1 MLEHGAY
8 TLLIDA
14 CYDRERFPKRD
25 EAIEWCWAR
34 TPDEIAAVEF
44 VLDRFFTLKDGTY
57 TQERIAEELAKYH
70 ENAARNSKIATER
83 EAKRTKRA
91 QSVHKTSP
99 VVHGAPPN
107 QEPLTINQE
116 PKDIVVSPAAPP
128 QGTRL
133 DKGWTL
139 PDDWKAWCTEHRPD
153 LDPQSVADQFRDFWV
168 AKPGKDGRKADWL
181 ATWRNWC
188 RSQKPGAGKP
198 RQNLTDEG
206 YRDLMRG
213 SI

>member
-1 MLEHGAY
+1 MREGPLPDD
-8 TLLIDA
+8 IDA
-14 CYDRERFPKRD
+14 IARLIRLRD
-25 EAIEWCWAR
+25 NKG
-34 TPDEIAAVEF
+34 EIRAVLTEF
-44 VLDRFFTLKDGTY
+44 FLLTGDGY
-57 TQERIAEELAKYH
+57 RHFRCDAELAKMQDRQSKAQASARASV
-70 ENAARNSKIATER
+70 NARRANAER
-83 EAKRTKRA
+83 TLNERSADVELPTP
-91 QSVHKTSP
+91 TP
-99 VVHGAPPN
+99 TPTP
-107 QEPLTINQE
+107 T
-116 PKDIVVSPAAPP
+116 PKDLVVSPAAPP